1 MARSQ
6 SVLIYDGECGL
17 CLRTRKL
24 LEPLDLLRAIR
35 WIPYQSPEAQ
45 RFGIPREEMER
56 SIQFLSGGRRWSG
69 FDAMKQVALRLL
81 PLYALTGLL
90 VARKPALAIPIALVF
105 SPLFQPAGDFLYG
118 FVSDHRH
125 AKVLRLCR
133 VKRVAI

>member
-1 MARSQ
+1 MARSR
-6 SVLIYDGECGL
+6 SILIYDGECGL

-24 LEPLDLLRAIR
+24 LEPLDLLGAIR
-35 WIPYQSPEAQ
+35 WIPCQSPEAQ
-45 RFGIPREEMER
+45 RFGIPRDEMER

-69 FDAMKQVALRLL
+69 FDAMKQVALRLP
-81 PLYALTGLL
+81 PLYALAGLL
-90 VARKPALAIPIALVF
+90 VAREPALAIPIALVF

-133 VKRVAI
+133 IKRVAI